1 MDPDENQASASPR
14 NRTMALWL
22 YHSTTLMVHESTI
35 MRPQVRAEPAIPR
48 YEVYQR
54 CLNSTKAWLDV
65 FFSVPLDM
73 YTCLPCS
80 IYCQL
85 FYVVGCLRKI
95 TTIRDTAWDPSA
107 ARGIVDLVP
116 TLDRIIHTFEQ
127 LNASAMAGSARHQ
140 EDEVLNFGL
149 KKFHAFKMAWQSDP
163 SEAASSSKDRGGG
176 GGAFPQASM
185 PVNGTDAEGS
195 YNPTL
200 PMEYFGF
207 NMLPSL
213 LDDDSWL

>member
-1 MDPDENQASASPR
+1 
-14 NRTMALWL
+14 MALWL
-22 YHSTTLMVHESTI
+22 YHSTTLMVHKSAM
-35 MRPQVRAEPAIPR
+35 MRGPQVRAEPAITR
-48 YEVYQR
+48 HEVYQR

-65 FFSVPLDM
+65 FFSVPLDT

-85 FYVVGCLRKI
+85 FYLVGCLRNI
-95 TTIRDTAWDPSA
+95 TTTRDTAWDPSA
-107 ARGIVDLVP
+107 ARRVVDLVP

-127 LNASAMAGSARHQ
+127 LKASATAMAGSARGQ
-140 EDEVLNFGL
+140 EDEVLAFGL
-149 KKFHAFKMAWQSDP
+149 ERFRAFKMAWQSDP
-163 SEAASSSKDRGGG
+163 SGADASSSKDRGG

-185 PVNGTDAEGS
+185 PVNGTEAEGS
-195 YNPTL
+195 YSPTL
-200 PMEYFGF
+200 PMEFFGF